1 MIAGVASPSV
11 PVVIGMAVFVG
22 LFGLAVWFVER
33 SRGRT
38 VGLALFL
45 GLPGGVLA
53 ALSFFG
59 APGWLLALG
68 LVLLVV
74 SYLVQFFSRP

>member
-1 MIAGVASPSV
+1 
-11 PVVIGMAVFVG
+11 
-22 LFGLAVWFVER
+22 
-33 SRGRT
+33 
-38 VGLALFL
+38 
-45 GLPGGVLA
+45 LA